1 MLSTATITPLTQ
13 GPLARELEL
22 LFQEHYQL
30 VYRTAY
36 GITARAEDA
45 EDVLQTVFLKL
56 LRRQTP
62 PDFQKNPKGYLYRA
76 AVTVALDIVQARQRH
91 VLTDDM
97 SALETPQEVVQGD
110 PYELDRKRLSLAL
123 AHLRPRAVEI
133 LILRYEHDYS
143 DAEIAKILG
152 TSRGVIAVSLYR
164 SRARLKKILLTFKE
178 GK

>member
-1 MLSTATITPLTQ
+1 MMSTATLPPLTQ
-13 GPLARELEL
+13 GPLAQEFEEL
-22 LFQEHYQL
+22 FREHYQL

-36 GITARAEDA
+36 GVTARAEDA

-62 PDFQKNPKGYLYRA
+62 PDFQKNRKGYLYRA
-76 AVTVALDIVQARQRH
+76 AVTVSLDIVQKRQRH

-97 SALETPQEVVQGD
+97 SALEVPQEVAQVDEQEVQ
-110 PYELDRKRLSLAL
+110 RKRLSQAL
-123 AHLRPRAVEI
+123 SQLRPRAVEI

-143 DAEIAKILG
+143 DAEIAKMLG

-164 SRARLKKILLTFKE
+164 SRARLKKILNALKE